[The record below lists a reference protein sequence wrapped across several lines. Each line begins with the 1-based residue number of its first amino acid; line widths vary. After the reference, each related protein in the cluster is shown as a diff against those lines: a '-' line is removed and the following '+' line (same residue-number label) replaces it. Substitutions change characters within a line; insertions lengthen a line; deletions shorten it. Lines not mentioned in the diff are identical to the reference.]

1 MRKKLL
7 VSVILLLI
15 FAGGYF
21 FSPYNPILEITEKN
35 AIKSFIS
42 SDNTFKGLEIVD
54 IDYRGSDTYLIQTQD
69 GDSVKNFIVMRYN
82 SSVMNGHWKVFEETS
97 KEKYY

>member
-7 VSVILLLI
+7 LGIFLLLV
-15 FAGGYF
+15 FTGAFF

-42 SDNTFKGLEIVD
+42 SDNTFKGLEILD
-54 IDYRGSDTYLIQTQD
+54 IDYRGSDTYFIQAQD
-69 GDSVKNFIVMRYN
+69 GDSVKNYIVMRYN
-82 SSVMNGHWKVFEETS
+82 SSLMNGHWKVFEETS
-97 KEKYY
+97 KENYY